1 MFWIAIAAAVVSGLA
16 VFAWMRG
23 RLTALESERSR
34 LEAEL
39 EASRAELD
47 SVHRKVEDAA
57 FIDPLTGLRNRR
69 YFSVLIGPEVLRSLR
84 AHAGGK
90 TAGKPAKS
98 DLVFYLVD
106 LDNFKTVNDLYG
118 QEAGD
123 RVLVETA
130 RRLASVARQ
139 SDLLVRWGGEEFLL
153 VCRDAARAEAQ
164 SLAGRLLEVIGNTPF
179 DAGGGREARLTC
191 SVGWAPFPW
200 LLGEPSAQ
208 THEEV
213 LTIADRALSLAK
225 EAGRNRAVGSR
236 PAASGGNSKFEA
248 GGIGFDV
255 EVLAGP
261 L

>member
-1 MFWIAIAAAVVSGLA
+1 MSVDDKAASWRQIIASQ
-16 VFAWMRG
+16 
-23 RLTALESERSR
+23 SR
-34 LEAEL
+34 REA
-39 EASRAELD
+39 
-47 SVHRKVEDAA
+47 
-57 FIDPLTGLRNRR
+57 
-69 YFSVLIGPEVLRSLR
+69 
-84 AHAGGK
+84 
-90 TAGKPAKS
+90 
-98 DLVFYLVD
+98 
-106 LDNFKTVNDLYG
+106 
-118 QEAGD
+118 
-123 RVLVETA
+123 VLVASTA
-130 RRLASVARQ
+130 RTGIVGYASV
-139 SDLLVRWGGEEFLL
+139 GP
-153 VCRDAARAEAQ
+153 AQ

-179 DAGGGREARLTC
+179 YAGGGREARLTC